1 MPLPVSP
8 DTIDRST
15 AWAGTTANIAPTAS
29 ASAWKSFMAVDLPLE
44 LAAET
49 ARADSHQ
56 MPTQHLNAEY
66 RFGFQH
72 QPFGTN
78 QRRAGY

>member
-1 MPLPVSP
+1 
-8 DTIDRST
+8 
-15 AWAGTTANIAPTAS
+15 
-29 ASAWKSFMAVDLPLE
+29 MAVDLPLE